1 MFPIIPPYMV
11 AASLDCRIA
20 QVQRTKADPIG
31 RTKSGGQRGSIRGPN
46 EEDRQC
52 SGY

>member
-1 MFPIIPPYMV
+1 MFPTIPPYMV
-11 AASLDCRIA
+11 AASLDYRIA
-20 QVQRTKADPIG
+20 QVQRTEVDPIS
-31 RTKSGGQRGSIRGPN
+31 RTKFGGKRRSTRGPD